1 MQFLTNWM
9 SANGNSELVF
19 SQLLFV
25 SETLTPDL
33 QFKLGNQNNMSP
45 IQEAVSALA
54 GKWSE

>member
-1 MQFLTNWM
+1 M